1 MMLCNVIGTNI
12 LEWNGISKFKYYLQ
26 WSAIPEY
33 NKKNVPWHTRKAQ
46 TALVSSGQLNCCSPN
61 FQQCVVEP
69 LLDST
74 GFGQQSSYLCA
85 LNAVLMVWMKV
96 TVLFHMACLVSRG
109 HLKYTY
115 KYSTIT
121 EPSFSTWEFMDSLYL
136 NCMKQ
141 CIIWRDQHSVFS
153 L

>member
-1 MMLCNVIGTNI
+1 MKRCNI
-12 LEWNGISKFKYYLQ
+12 LKRKLYDNRTTLILISVNQFHICILRKQNHTKWNGISKLKYYLQ

-33 NKKNVPWHTRKAQ
+33 NKENVPWHKRKAQ
-46 TALVSSGQLNCCSPN
+46 TALVSSGQLNCRSPN
-61 FQQCVVEP
+61 FQQCLVEP

-85 LNAVLMVWMKV
+85 LNAVLMVWVKV
-96 TVLFHMACLVSRG
+96 RVLFHMACLVPRG

-121 EPSFSTWEFMDSLYL
+121 EPSFLT
-136 NCMKQ
+136 
-141 CIIWRDQHSVFS
+141 
-153 L
+153 